1 MSSIEDAIAILDA
14 VNRYR
19 TNKDHY
25 TLKAL
30 ESIDVLLKFIKD
42 IDNKYISK
50 EKISIKINEL
60 EEKLDKK
67 SEWYTQTFTKPGFTL
82 AEYRAKIDVLEDLI
96 K

>member
-1 MSSIEDAIAILDA
+1 MLSIEDAIATLDA
-14 VNRYR
+14 VNRYK

-25 TLKAL
+25 TPEAL

-42 IDNKYISK
+42 IDNKYILK

-82 AEYRAKIDVLEDLI
+82 AEYRAKIDALEDLI